1 MMDYYSDFPAPNKE
15 SSINEVLRY
24 IKSTK
29 KYTSIIDNKQIPLK
43 DIVTTHF
50 NQVTNNNTI
59 RGSATGWA
67 VYERVE
73 IIKMTMTELEKY
85 NINVKRRLRGIIK
98 ALVLINKTYFD
109 HLKIYY
115 APGGPGMTEAYADF
129 IEKGN
134 TLIIA

>member
-1 MMDYYSDFPAPNKE
+1 MDYYSDFPAPNKE

-29 KYTSIIDNKQIPLK
+29 KYISIIDNKQIPLK

-73 IIKMTMTELEKY
+73 IIKKTMTELEKY

-134 TLIIA
+134 TLRIA

>member
-1 MMDYYSDFPAPNKE
+1 MDYYSDFPAPNKE

>member
-1 MMDYYSDFPAPNKE
+1 MDYYSDFPAPNKE

-134 TLIIA
+134 TLRIA

>member
-1 MMDYYSDFPAPNKE
+1 MDYYSDFPAPNKE
-15 SSINEVLRY
+15 SSIKEVLRY

>member
-1 MMDYYSDFPAPNKE
+1 MDYYSDFPAPNKE

-29 KYTSIIDNKQIPLK
+29 KYSSIIDNKQIPLK

-73 IIKMTMTELEKY
+73 IIKKTMTELEKY

-134 TLIIA
+134 TLRIA

>member
-1 MMDYYSDFPAPNKE
+1 MDNHIAFQTPRKNLLL
-15 SSINEVLRY
+15 NEVVRY

-29 KYTSIIDNKQIPLK
+29 KYSEMINNKSVPLK
-43 DIVTTHF
+43 DIVTKYF

-59 RGSATGWA
+59 KVTTSGWA
-67 VYERVE
+67 VHERVE
-73 IIKMTMTELEKY
+73 IIKMTMLELEKY
-85 NINVKRRLRGIIK
+85 IIPNVKRRFRGIIK

-115 APGGPGMTEAYADF
+115 APGGPGMTEAYTDF

-134 TLIIA
+134 TLRIA

>member
-1 MMDYYSDFPAPNKE
+1 MDYYSDFPAPNKE

-29 KYTSIIDNKQIPLK
+29 KYISIIDNKQIPLK

-134 TLIIA
+134 TLRIA

>member
-1 MMDYYSDFPAPNKE
+1 MDYYSDFPAPNKE

-43 DIVTTHF
+43 DIVTMHF

-73 IIKMTMTELEKY
+73 IIKKTMTELEKY

-134 TLIIA
+134 TLRIA

>member
-1 MMDYYSDFPAPNKE
+1 MDYYSDFPAPNKE

-29 KYTSIIDNKQIPLK
+29 KYTSIIDNKHIPLK

-134 TLIIA
+134 TLRIA